1 MRKTRFT
8 DERMVAILREADRE
22 PVAAVA
28 KRHAVSEQTIYTWRE
43 RFGGLRADEVRRL
56 KARASALTWARP
68 RDWRAW
74 ALPPPWSRYSDAE
87 PEPEP
92 QGRTGL

>member
-8 DERMVAILREADRE
+8 DERMVTIARGGPRAGVGDGQ
-22 PVAAVA
+22 A
-28 KRHAVSEQTIYTWRE
+28 AVSEQTIYTWRE